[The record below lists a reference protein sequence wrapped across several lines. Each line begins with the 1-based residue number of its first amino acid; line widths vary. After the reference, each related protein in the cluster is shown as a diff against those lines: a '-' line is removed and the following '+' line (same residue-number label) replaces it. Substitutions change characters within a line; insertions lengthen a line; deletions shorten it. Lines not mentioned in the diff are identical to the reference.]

1 MILDARKE
9 KAIQLLL
16 DGRLTK
22 SQIAVEV
29 GCTRQTLYDWLKS
42 PDFAAELDR
51 RKTELKDLGQQMF
64 ASKLVDAIVGYW
76 NLIQSTE
83 NDKVK
88 ADGYEY
94 FIDRQLGKVTSRLEV
109 TAEDKTNGS
118 NKDILEDELD
128 QWEQELNEQGESA

>member
-9 KAIQLLL
+9 QAIQLLL

-22 SQIAVEV
+22 TQVASEV

-42 PDFAAELDR
+42 ADFSAELDR

-64 ASKLVDAIVGYW
+64 ASKLADAIVGYW
-76 NLIQSTE
+76 NLIQNTE

-109 TAEDKTNGS
+109 TADAKTDGS

-128 QWEQELNEQGESA
+128 EWEKELNEKEI